1 MSRYQ
6 YRYHGRAQW
15 QSQAGNALVALQ
27 NKLGSGK
34 KILVHSVEATPITRG
49 VSTVLPSTLQIIRS
63 TAIRDGEVLPLAKC
77 DSSATLP
84 SGISLQ
90 RNAVLYPSRM
100 STFCGARFGGWHA
113 AAGVWVTVDESNYI
127 WTSSNGIDWEPGG
140 SFGGTAVAGCYSSTL
155 ELALLFGNSGALM
168 SSDDAST
175 WTSRTSGVAVN
186 LRGGAW
192 SAGLGLFVVVGDSGT
207 IITSSDGES
216 WTPQTSGSVNQLY
229 SAAWSP
235 TLNLFVVCG
244 GNGTILTST
253 NGTSWTDESTGTTD
267 FFQSVIW
274 STTLGAFVVAGSD
287 LMGTNGLIL
296 TSTSGASWTVQLS
309 GVNSVFSDVADATDW
324 SKVVAVSNDGSRG
337 GVYESTNGT
346 QWIRKIGPVINIKY
360 VGYSADIEQLLC
372 VSDSSTALTNDGTNW
387 ISLQQPLRSSRSF
400 HQASSS
406 RATLGATIGPAGAYS
421 MDTALFSHRNFG
433 GDTEPLI
440 LRPGEALAVVY
451 WALSTTAGASRTVR
465 ADVTFVVDGTP
476 KRTYAWSGLVWPESE
491 TGCPLA
497 IVNNSASDV
506 VRVKSLRIHDAGS
519 TDSPYF
525 RLVPIGA
532 INPDTL
538 SDSLAR
544 LPVVKLD
551 SAAPD
556 LAESIA
562 VLVADAPIQP
572 YGVPEAYIADS
583 SAGAPKG
590 VNYLQTKDFV
600 GPQYAVVF
608 GEYTGTA
615 NINTRSDAALAGLSP
630 RGSQMKG
637 FQAPIVVRE
646 GEAVGL
652 VSSAELA
659 TAASAVGCTGWS
671 TWDIGITFSVE
682 PIIVP
687 TITVIV
693 KDINNTSIANVSVLL
708 TANTGGYMPYRSTV
722 TIVNSGT
729 TATVTHSNHGLL
741 TGDKVLIK
749 NASHYQN
756 NGVFTIVKITNNSYS
771 YVMSS
776 APGSNPTGTILC
788 TGVILEGTTNI
799 NGTLSITRDINSS
812 QPAIGWARKS
822 SGVPYYKSSIISG
835 IISASSDTTLSVL
848 LLSDG

>member
-15 QSQAGNALVALQ
+15 QSQAGNAIVALQ

-49 VSTVLPSTLQIIRS
+49 VSATQASTLQIMRS

-77 DSSATLP
+77 DSAATLP

-90 RNAVLYPSRM
+90 RDAVLYP
-100 STFCGARFGGWHA
+100 ARATSSQTNTVVLLCGWHA
-113 AAGVWVTVDESNYI
+113 AAGVWVGIDGASSNVY
-127 WTSSNGIDWEPGG
+127 TSANGIDWEIVASNIGMVAAGG
-140 SFGGTAVAGCYSSTL
+140 FYSSTL
-155 ELALLFGNSGALM
+155 DLMVLVGASGNVRY
-168 SSDDAST
+168 SDDTIT
-175 WTSRTSGVAVN
+175 WTAGTPGTAET
-186 LRGGAW
+186 LRAGAW
-192 SAGLGLFVVVGDSGT
+192 AAGLSLFVACGTNGGLVTSPDGDVWTSQTSGT
-207 IITSSDGES
+207 IQ
-216 WTPQTSGSVNQLY
+216 PLQ

-235 TLNLFVVCG
+235 TLGLFAVV
-244 GNGTILTST
+244 GNVGTILTSSNGSLWTPQTSGTSQHFKSVIWSTTLSAFVAVGNGGTILTST
-253 NGTSWTDESTGTTD
+253 NGTSWTT
-267 FFQSVIW
+267 Q
-274 STTLGAFVVAGSD
+274 
-287 LMGTNGLIL
+287 
-296 TSTSGASWTVQLS
+296 TSGASLS
-309 GVNSVFSDVADATDW
+309 ISSVVDATAW
-324 SKVVAVSNDGSRG
+324 SKLFAFAF
-337 GVYESTNGT
+337 YEILESTNGT
-346 QWIRKIGPVINIKY
+346 TWAKRVGASQVFDSA
-360 VGYSADIEQLLC
+360 GYSDDLEQVLS
-372 VSDSSTALTNDGTNW
+372 VAQNAHALTNDGVQW
-387 ISLQQPLRSSRSF
+387 LAPYPPLRQIASY
-400 HQASSS
+400 HQASVS
-406 RATLGATIGPAGAYS
+406 RATLGAAIGPAGAYS

-440 LRPGEALAVVY
+440 LRPGETLAFVY
-451 WALSTTAGASRTVR
+451 WTPGVLTGASRTVR
-465 ADVTFVVDGTP
+465 ADVTFVVDGAP

-497 IVNNSASDV
+497 IVNNSVSDV

-556 LAESIA
+556 LDEDIA

-615 NINTRSDAALAGLSP
+615 NRDTRSDAALAGRAP

-722 TIVNSGT
+722 SIVNSGT

-749 NASHYQN
+749 DASHYQN
-756 NGVFTIVKITNNSYS
+756 NGVFTIAKINNNSYS

-788 TGVILEGTTNI
+788 TGVILEGTTNV
-799 NGTLSITRDINSS
+799 NGILSITRDINSS
-812 QPAIGWARKS
+812 QPVTGWVRKS

-835 IISASSDTTLSVL
+835 IVSASSDTTLSVL